1 MREPVII
8 RVSEEYHIVQSRQA
22 ARALAQAIG
31 FNQLDVSYIVTSVSE
46 LASNLFRHATG
57 GGVITL
63 AVLKQDCIGMEVIA
77 EDNGP
82 GISDVEAA
90 MQDEFSTKGGIGR
103 GLPGVKRMMDEF
115 DLTSKVGVGTRVVC
129 RKWKK

>member
-1 MREPVII
+1 MKEPVII
-8 RVSEEYHIVQSRQA
+8 RISAEPHIIQSRQA

-31 FNQLDVSYIVTSVSE
+31 FNQLDTSYIVTSVSE
-46 LASNLFRHATG
+46 LASNLFRHAAG

-63 AVLKQDCIGMEVIA
+63 AVLNQARVGVKVIA
-77 EDNGP
+77 EDDGP

-90 MQDEFSTKGGIGR
+90 MQDAFSTKGGIGK

-115 DLTSKVGVGTRVVC
+115 EITSKVGVGTRVVS